1 MGDLMDE
8 AHKDA
13 TYIVQETTEGGS
25 LLSHICKVGPHDV
38 SNVEEVMIKKELSS
52 VKAIYN
58 QYCQVTTVGYFL
70 SANKGRLSWSF
81 MICSYIFSCPFNTS
95 IKVAAKYIWIIIQWQ
110 WQRWLKTYSS
120 DCWTCHVCSSVKFS
134 AWEIFQLAELY

>member
-13 TYIVQETTEGGS
+13 TYIVQETTEGGN

-70 SANKGRLSWSF
+70 SVNKGRLS
-81 MICSYIFSCPFNTS
+81 
-95 IKVAAKYIWIIIQWQ
+95 
-110 WQRWLKTYSS
+110 
-120 DCWTCHVCSSVKFS
+120 
-134 AWEIFQLAELY
+134 